1 MSGKS
6 RQHGSH
12 VQFALALQY
21 LLLQRLLTVHPVA
34 GQRSHEG
41 VEVAH
46 AVPAQIGGAG
56 EEGAN
61 LFIVEPELLPHVI
74 PSRFL
79 TGDGQRHVDTVERH
93 PVDEVFP
100 LTPSPPRQRIA
111 VGAVVEEET
120 HGKPRLYSYLLFDSR
135 HSLRQF
141 DRVVFVPRDG
151 GVTIVLEIVVQ
162 AHSHAVGVVGAD
174 DHLALVALQGEYVF
188 CGVNLFEDHCLGLV
202 AQYTSRQI
210 LRRLDIVGC
219 HHAYGYR
226 HQAEGSNDSTVHDIS

>member
-79 TGDGQRHVDTVERH
+79 TGDSQRHVDTVERH